1 MAKKKMPSEHRIS
14 NMNDGDI
21 QVISNDF
28 GDYVL
33 VKLAYKKGDYGYN
46 FIDKEKIHNALNNH
60 YSLLVQSFYYQHKIL
75 NSVYHQLFYILYLY
89 F

>member
-14 NMNDGDI
+14 GMNEGDI

-46 FIDKEKIHNALNNH
+46 FIDKEKIHDALNDHMDTHNDAM
-60 YSLLVQSFYYQHKIL
+60 QDAINDKTRD
-75 NSVYHQLFYILYLY
+75 YINDNMEDTK
-89 F
+89 